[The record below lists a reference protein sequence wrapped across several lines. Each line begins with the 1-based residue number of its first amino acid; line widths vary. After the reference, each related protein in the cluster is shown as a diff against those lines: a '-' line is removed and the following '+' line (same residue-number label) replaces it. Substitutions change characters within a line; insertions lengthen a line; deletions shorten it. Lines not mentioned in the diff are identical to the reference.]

1 MRTRKARRLRRQA
14 LIRCRVSGHRP
25 SLIAESGALV
35 LYGCLNKNCPSTF
48 EVWDN
53 PDHICGTMAHTT
65 CIDTKIRWW
74 NKFLLALLPF

>member
-25 SLIAESGALV
+25 ALIAESGAIAV
-35 LYGCLNKNCPSTF
+35 YGCLNNNCLSTF

-53 PDHICGTMAHTT
+53 PDHVAGVMYHTT
-65 CIDTKIRWW
+65 CDDIHISWLRKLMIR
-74 NKFLLALLPF
+74 LLPF